1 MAQKIE
7 AMVPGTDVDTLIR
20 ALETAKKAASEAGQF
35 LQEKRGKVKVLTKK
49 ALRDDLLDVDLIAE
63 EIIISRLREDFPQ
76 YDILSEEA
84 GCPYG
89 HCPNRWIIDPLD
101 GSYNF
106 QHGNPTFAISIS
118 LVLNDI
124 TVVGVVYLPLQE
136 EMFTAIR
143 GQGAQLNDQPI
154 HVSPTSQLGDSI
166 IHVGDFAKDGNVS
179 DNQERLLDIAR
190 LANNV
195 GRVRMIGTAATDL
208 AFVACG
214 RAEALVVHNALP
226 WDVEVGC
233 LLVDEAGGKVYRFRE
248 EKSERYLMICSNE
261 NIHGQLKDVISKPFS
276 RQKEMPFLRVQI
288 NWNKILKKLKQHQFA
303 DLVAF

>member
-1 MAQKIE
+1 MAQTIVAE
-7 AMVPGTDVDTLIR
+7 ETDILSL
-20 ALETAKKAASEAGQF
+20 ALRTAKEAAFDAGNF
-35 LQEKRGKVKVLTKK
+35 LKDKRGKVEVVGKK
-49 ALRDDLLDVDLIAE
+49 ALHDDLLDADLEAE
-63 EIIISRLREDFPQ
+63 KIIISKLRKNFPQ

-89 HCPNRWIIDPLD
+89 HSPNRWIVDPLD

-136 EMFTAIR
+136 ELFTAIR

-179 DNQERLLDIAR
+179 DNKERLQDIAQ
-190 LANNV
+190 LANAV

-233 LLVDEAGGKVYRFRE
+233 LLVTEAGGKVYRFRE
-248 EKSERYLMICSNE
+248 DKSERYLMICNNE
-261 NIHGQLKDVISKPFS
+261 YIYEQLQDVISKPFS
-276 RQKEMPFLRVQI
+276 
-288 NWNKILKKLKQHQFA
+288 HQR
-303 DLVAF
+303 